1 MRGALLRR
9 SPFNWQLRRS
19 AFVLMVAITTLS
31 ACGVGRRKEFAS
43 TSADIQ
49 LPTDAAII
57 EGRVPQHATLDA
69 LLRAHKIGGDI
80 APLVVAAVQTAF
92 NPRAL
97 RAGQPYRIV
106 LTLGGLFRSFEYAID
121 HDRFLRVAGPE
132 TGKSPELT
140 AEILEYPKQTVT
152 AAISGEIDPEHP
164 SLVAAVDHA
173 SERIDLALR
182 LAEVFGGQVDFNADL
197 QPGDRFEVL
206 VEKDSHDGK
215 FSGYGAIL
223 AAALVNGGRRLQA
236 FRFVEQ
242 DGRSGYFDENGRSVR
257 RFFLPSPLPFN
268 PRMTSGFSRRRLHPV
283 YGIGRA
289 HLGVDYAAAAGTPVL
304 AVADGVVVSAGFS
317 GASGRLIRLR
327 HANGYQTYYLHLSS
341 IAKGLRPGVRVS
353 QGDVIGRV
361 GTSGVVTGP
370 HLDYRVMRRGV
381 FVNPLVEQRN
391 LPPGDPISADS
402 RRAFEIVR
410 DEALER
416 LTEQLGAPA
425 ALAARSRE
433 LNGAR
438 LVRP

>member
-1 MRGALLRR
+1 MRGN
-9 SPFNWQLRRS
+9 PFNWQLCRS
-19 AFVLMVAITTLS
+19 AFVLMVAITALS
-31 ACGVGRRKEFAS
+31 ACDVGVGPREGFAS
-43 TSADIQ
+43 RSTDIQ
-49 LPTDAAII
+49 LPADAAVI
-57 EGRVPQHATLDA
+57 EDRVPRHATLDA
-69 LLRAHKIGGDI
+69 LLRAHQIGGDI

-121 HDRFLRVAGPE
+121 HDRFLRVARPD
-132 TGKSPELT
+132 TGKFPALT
-140 AEILEYPKQTVT
+140 AEILAYPKQTVT
-152 AAISGEIDPEHP
+152 TAINGEIDSEHP

-173 SERIDLALR
+173 GERVELALQ
-182 LAEVFGGQVDFNADL
+182 LAEVFGGQVDFNSDL

-206 VEKDSHDGK
+206 VEKDSHDGA

-236 FRFVEQ
+236 FRFVER
-242 DGRSGYFDENGRSVR
+242 DGRPGYFDEQGRSVR

-268 PRMTSGFSRRRLHPV
+268 PRVTSRFSRRRLHPV
-283 YGIGRA
+283 YGIARA
-289 HLGVDYAAAAGTPVL
+289 HLGVDYAAAVGTPVL

-361 GTSGVVTGP
+361 GASGVVTGP
-370 HLDYRVMRRGV
+370 HLDYRVMKRGV
-381 FVNPLVEQRN
+381 FVNPLVELRN
-391 LPPGDPISADS
+391 LPAGDPISAGS
-402 RRAFEIVR
+402 LKPFEALR
-410 DEALER
+410 DEALAQ
-416 LTEQLGAPA
+416 LANQLGAPNTLVA
-425 ALAARSRE
+425 GSRE
-433 LNGAR
+433 PDDTLLAR
-438 LVRP
+438 P